1 MFSTKSYLLI
11 ILGALVRYQLVS
23 CSLALDCAYL
33 SAERAVRNRRTETKT
48 FSASRTERN
57 FKSVPICKFVQIW
70 NEMKNSPVV
79 KKGLTQELESDVPK
93 SGPMD
98 VERKNTNLVISA
110 WSAVDLQ
117 VMGLIRSRSNSVSY
131 IVHENGCLG

>member
-1 MFSTKSYLLI
+1 
-11 ILGALVRYQLVS
+11 
-23 CSLALDCAYL
+23 
-33 SAERAVRNRRTETKT
+33 
-48 FSASRTERN
+48 
-57 FKSVPICKFVQIW
+57 
-70 NEMKNSPVV
+70 
-79 KKGLTQELESDVPK
+79 
-93 SGPMD
+93 MD